1 MMKVLVKTIA
11 KVEYSVQCSKDQTVL
26 DVKTALEERGAG
38 NASDMKL
45 LDAGHALDDETKI
58 TDVDVVTRD
67 GGFVVLMNIP
77 KRKKPSKRPHRQGCE
92 KAADTSSDKRA
103 TDLPKQGPVPMG
115 PPRSMI
121 APGPPIVAGKNETLE
136 SYARDAER
144 KSLEAQ
150 AECRFA
156 KQAMEIAHAEAERAS
171 QTAAQALLSLNL
183 MREAHVK
190 AELELASEV
199 EGARSAADEASA
211 AQAALKKTSEE
222 HESTATRTQMLREAV
237 AMQVDEGQD
246 LLMAVDGLDI
256 TEFQES
262 VAEKSR
268 DSLHMDAEDLFSAFL
283 AQTPMT
289 TTDSAAKDGKN
300 AGTPP
305 GTRGPRCA

>member
-1 MMKVLVKTIA
+1 MCVWNGCLLTLVKRVWSVTFIINVAHITTCSIQVLVKTIA

-26 DVKTALEERGAG
+26 DVKTALEVLYIDPIKHGLTPFSSLQERGAG

-144 KSLEAQ
+144 CASTSLKACPSLRSLQ
-150 AECRFA
+150 
-156 KQAMEIAHAEAERAS
+156 EIPRGPS
-171 QTAAQALLSLNL
+171 
-183 MREAHVK
+183 RVP
-190 AELELASEV
+190 V
-199 EGARSAADEASA
+199 C
-211 AQAALKKTSEE
+211 KTSNGDRPCRGRKGLPDCSPGVTFV
-222 HESTATRTQMLREAV
+222 ESYER
-237 AMQVDEGQD
+237 
-246 LLMAVDGLDI
+246 
-256 TEFQES
+256 
-262 VAEKSR
+262 
-268 DSLHMDAEDLFSAFL
+268 
-283 AQTPMT
+283 
-289 TTDSAAKDGKN
+289 
-300 AGTPP
+300 
-305 GTRGPRCA
+305 GTRQG

>member
-1 MMKVLVKTIA
+1 MPILV
-11 KVEYSVQCSKDQTVL
+11 S
-26 DVKTALEERGAG
+26 
-38 NASDMKL
+38 
-45 LDAGHALDDETKI
+45 
-58 TDVDVVTRD
+58 RD
-67 GGFVVLMNIP
+67 PFTWVRDFNG
-77 KRKKPSKRPHRQGCE
+77 
-92 KAADTSSDKRA
+92 
-103 TDLPKQGPVPMG
+103 
-115 PPRSMI
+115 
-121 APGPPIVAGKNETLE
+121 GPPIDH
-136 SYARDAER
+136 RDPNPMI
-144 KSLEAQ
+144 Q
-150 AECRFA
+150 
-156 KQAMEIAHAEAERAS
+156 
-171 QTAAQALLSLNL
+171 
-183 MREAHVK
+183 
-190 AELELASEV
+190 V